1 MSNMQHSLFSLLIV
15 IPGLLLSV
23 GTAVAQ
29 PLKVPT
35 GAALQVEQGAS
46 LYQQHCAL
54 CHGADGRGGGGFP
67 RLIWGPG
74 HALTKFGSAR
84 GLYEYVQLMMPFDDP
99 QKMTDAE
106 KMAVVAFMLA
116 RNGNWKADAKN
127 ATLDLAQSGNVAIK

>member
-1 MSNMQHSLFSLLIV
+1 MSNMQNSLFSLLIV
-15 IPGLLLSV
+15 VPGFLLSV
-23 GTAVAQ
+23 GIAVAQ

-54 CHGADGRGGGGFP
+54 CHGVDGRGGGGFP
-67 RLIWGPG
+67 RPIWGPG
-74 HALTKFGSAR
+74 HDLTKFGSAR
-84 GLYEYVQLMMPFDDP
+84 GLYEYIQLLMPFDNP

-116 RNGNWKADAKN
+116 RNGNWKADAKD
-127 ATLDLAQSGNVAIK
+127 AALDSAQSGSVAIK